1 MKQVK
6 WFVASMVMGALFF
19 GCKAKEQTAET
30 QPPEKPKA
38 EAPARPRAETPA
50 PAPAQ
55 PGATASAPVE
65 APRKGFDRAL
75 LRPALLK
82 DQAPETFQVKFTTTR
97 GDFTVTVNRAW
108 APIGAD
114 RFYNLVK
121 RRFYDNASFFRV

>member
-6 WFVASMVMGALFF
+6 WFVAAMAMGALFF

-38 EAPARPRAETPA
+38 ETPA

-55 PGATASAPVE
+55 PGTTASAPVE
-65 APRKGFDRAL
+65 APRNGFDRAL

-82 DQAPETFQVKFTTTR
+82 DQAPETLQVKFTTTR

-108 APIGAD
+108 EIG
-114 RFYNLVK
+114 R
-121 RRFYDNASFFRV
+121 ASCRERV